1 MKVSTGVRRALL
13 AAGVATTVL
22 APSSAH
28 AFYIMPT
35 VGNCGQLG
43 RQICYG
49 AGQPVPIG
57 LATLRVVFECSA
69 ASPFVV
75 DRTGVACYL
84 VGLSDNKQYAYT
96 GPLFTVGN
104 QSTIPNILTEVPFQ
118 AYKLC
123 VGAGYST
130 ATGGYQPVQGFTCFQ

>member
-1 MKVSTGVRRALL
+1 MKLRTGARALVI
-13 AAGVATTVL
+13 AGVAAATL

-28 AFYIMPT
+28 AMYVRPAA
-35 VGNCGQLG
+35 GNCGPSA
-43 RQICYG
+43 RQVCYG
-49 AGQPVPIG
+49 AGQPVPVG
-57 LATLRVVFECSA
+57 LSSLRVTFTCSA
-69 ASPFVV
+69 VSPLVV

-84 VGLSDNKQYAYT
+84 VGLTDGVQYAHT

-104 QSTIPNILTEVPFQ
+104 QSTIANAAATVPFQ

-130 ATGGYQPVQGFTCFQ
+130 ATGGYYGIQGYRCL

>member
-1 MKVSTGVRRALL
+1 MKLTTGARRALL
-13 AAGVATTVL
+13 AAGVATAVL

-28 AFYIMPT
+28 AMYITPV
-35 VGNCGQLG
+35 VGNCGYAG

-49 AGQPVPIG
+49 AGQPVPVG
-57 LATLRVVFECSA
+57 LSSLRVTFSCTAV
-69 ASPFVV
+69 SPFVV

-84 VGLSDNKQYAYT
+84 VGLTDSRAYAHT
-96 GPLFTVGN
+96 GPLFTAGN
-104 QSTIPNILTEVPFQ
+104 ASTISNVIATVPFQ

-130 ATGGYQPVQGFTCFQ
+130 ATGAYQPVQGYVCLQ